1 MVQLFA
7 MQHITPHYI
16 NSYWG
21 TEHGGMVLSC
31 SYGNVDQPLKPDT
44 TMYNYPW
51 IAFQAWISTD
61 DEESGSAHRQVTGQD
76 DPGEA
81 VITAPWPYMART
93 TWGDASRIGHSSW
106 MGDIERFKS
115 TYFSRFKQPVFFQGD
130 VAVSYPDGSFSL
142 HGRSDDVLNV
152 NGHRVGTGQIEASI
166 LRDKLRPDSPIG
178 NCIIVGVEDEMTGQ
192 TPWAFLTLMPGSKFL
207 SAD

>member
-1 MVQLFA
+1 M
-7 MQHITPHYI
+7 I
-16 NSYWG
+16 
-21 TEHGGMVLSC
+21 LSC

-44 TMYNYPW
+44 TMYKYPW

-61 DEESGSAHRQVTGQD
+61 DAESGSAHRQVTGQD

-130 VAVSYPDGSFSL
+130 VAVSYGGSRFSM

-178 NCIIVGVEDEMTGQ
+178 NCIIIGVEDEMTGQ

-207 SAD
+207 PND

>member
-44 TMYNYPW
+44 TMYNYSW

-61 DEESGSAHRQVTGQD
+61 DAESGSTHR
-76 DPGEA
+76 
-81 VITAPWPYMART
+81 
-93 TWGDASRIGHSSW
+93 
-106 MGDIERFKS
+106 
-115 TYFSRFKQPVFFQGD
+115 
-130 VAVSYPDGSFSL
+130 
-142 HGRSDDVLNV
+142 
-152 NGHRVGTGQIEASI
+152 
-166 LRDKLRPDSPIG
+166 
-178 NCIIVGVEDEMTGQ
+178 
-192 TPWAFLTLMPGSKFL
+192 
-207 SAD
+207 